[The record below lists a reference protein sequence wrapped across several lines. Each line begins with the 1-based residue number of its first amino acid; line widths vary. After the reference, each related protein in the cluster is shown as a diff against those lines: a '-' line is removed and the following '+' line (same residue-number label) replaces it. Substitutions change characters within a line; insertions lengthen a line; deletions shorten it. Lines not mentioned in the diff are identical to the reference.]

1 VKWFYLWQLRRAN
14 TALSEALDAM
24 PDGWNEDPEWYV
36 DEIIAWA
43 KAHIRVSRLLV
54 KLSK

>member
-1 VKWFYLWQLRRAN
+1 MKWFYLWQLRRAN

-36 DEIIAWA
+36 NEIIVWA
-43 KAHIRVSRLLV
+43 KAHMRVSRLLV